1 MALTG
6 VKRIEEL
13 AALAEDGE
21 YFDIYVFASLV
32 QADEREACAK
42 VAEDMD
48 AAVLAL
54 LNVTRQP
61 IAIAARIRARGK
73 SDKQD

>member
-32 QADEREACAK
+32 QADVREALAQHFEEQPFREMFGGT
-42 VAEDMD
+42 VADE
-48 AAVLAL
+48 
-54 LNVTRQP
+54 
-61 IAIAARIRARGK
+61 IRARGN
-73 SDKQD
+73 